1 MYCTP
6 NLYVGFI
13 GALAFGGAALS
24 CFFVPQL
31 GDKYGRHFVWA
42 VTVALQIPLY
52 IGANFTSYIGVVYV
66 MCFYLGMG
74 LIGRFAC
81 GFVLLTESF
90 PKKYQAIV
98 GTVSMVGDAAAT
110 LWITLLLRYVS
121 NDANNMVWIGFGFNI
136 LATTMSFFLVDSP
149 SWYVSVGKKDEAI
162 KALQYMAKING
173 VTDFEVTDLKE
184 EKFETLDP
192 EEEKK
197 KETAQTDP

>member
-1 MYCTP
+1 
-6 NLYVGFI
+6 
-13 GALAFGGAALS
+13 
-24 CFFVPQL
+24 
-31 GDKYGRHFVWA
+31 
-42 VTVALQIPLY
+42 
-52 IGANFTSYIGVVYV
+52 